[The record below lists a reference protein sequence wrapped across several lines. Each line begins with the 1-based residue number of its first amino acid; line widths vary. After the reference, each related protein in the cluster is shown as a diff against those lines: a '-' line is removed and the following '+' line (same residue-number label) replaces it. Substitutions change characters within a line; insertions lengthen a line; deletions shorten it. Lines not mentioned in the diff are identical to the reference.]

1 MRTPT
6 NFSELVDILVDL
18 IRTAV
23 PVIAGLALLVF
34 FWGMA
39 KFIFRAGG
47 DTKAVEEGKT
57 LMIWGLIALFVMVS
71 VWGIISFIQNAFLPG
86 GGSTPTS
93 LPTSTGLPAVTE
105 I

>member
-34 FWGMA
+34 IWGLV
-39 KFIFRAGG
+39 KFIFRVGG
-47 DTKAVEEGKT
+47 DEKAVEDGKN
-57 LMIWGLIALFVMVS
+57 LMKCGLIALFVMVS
-71 VWGIISFIQNAFLPG
+71 FLAILALVYRDLGFNEPFG
-86 GGSTPTS
+86 GTY
-93 LPTSTGLPAVTE
+93 LPE
-105 I
+105 